1 MTTRSEPSFTL
12 GIAVLFTLCSV
23 WVPAAT
29 LRQDAARKDGT
40 LPYTLYTLELVGGLC
55 PDSTLRGHECLGVL
69 EVKSDG
75 TYSWRGDV
83 ANPHLGRLDL
93 QLLAPLKDAI
103 ESADYERIRS
113 RPTRRECPRNYD
125 GSEAR
130 YRFRRT
136 SGEQHISSC
145 KTEIDWNE
153 PLFAAV
159 AIIQK
164 YVSKQSSTGTKR
176 PTRPPPN

>member
-1 MTTRSEPSFTL
+1 MTIRSEPSFTL
-12 GIAVLFTLCSV
+12 GIAVLFSLCSV

-29 LRQDAARKDGT
+29 LRQGAARKDGT
-40 LPYTLYTLELVGGLC
+40 LPYTLYTLELAGGLC

-69 EVKSDG
+69 EVKGDG

-83 ANPHLGRLDL
+83 ANPHLGRLDPH
-93 QLLAPLKDAI
+93 LLAPLKDAI

-113 RPTRRECPRNYD
+113 RPARSECPRNYD

-130 YRFRRT
+130 YRFRT
-136 SGEQHISSC
+136 TNGEQQISSC

-159 AIIQK
+159 AVIQK
-164 YVSKQSSTGTKR
+164 YVDKQSSTGTKR

>member
-12 GIAVLFTLCSV
+12 GIAVLVSLCSV
-23 WVPAAT
+23 WVTAPT

-40 LPYTLYTLELVGGLC
+40 LPYTLYTLELAGGLC

-69 EVKSDG
+69 EVKGDG

-83 ANPHLGRLDL
+83 ANPHLGRLDPH
-93 QLLAPLKDAI
+93 LLETFKDAI

-113 RPTRRECPRNYD
+113 RPARSECPRNYD

-130 YRFRRT
+130 YRFRT
-136 SGEQHISSC
+136 PNGEQQISSC

-164 YVSKQSSTGTKR
+164 HVGKQSSTGTKG

>member
-1 MTTRSEPSFTL
+1 MTTRTEPAITL
-12 GIAVLFTLCSV
+12 VIAVLFYLCSV
-23 WVPAAT
+23 GVPGAT

-40 LPYTLYTLELVGGLC
+40 LPYTLYTRELAGGLC
-55 PDSTLRGHECLGVL
+55 AGGHECLGVL
-69 EVKSDG
+69 EVKADG

-83 ANPHLGRLDL
+83 ANPHLGRLDPH
-93 QLLAPLKDAI
+93 LLAALKDAI
-103 ESADYERIRS
+103 ESADYELIRS
-113 RPTRRECPRNYD
+113 RPFRSECPRNYD

-130 YRFRRT
+130 FRFRT
-136 SGEQHISSC
+136 TNGEQQISSC

-153 PLFAAV
+153 PLFAEV

-164 YVSKQSSTGTKR
+164 HVDKQSSTGTKR